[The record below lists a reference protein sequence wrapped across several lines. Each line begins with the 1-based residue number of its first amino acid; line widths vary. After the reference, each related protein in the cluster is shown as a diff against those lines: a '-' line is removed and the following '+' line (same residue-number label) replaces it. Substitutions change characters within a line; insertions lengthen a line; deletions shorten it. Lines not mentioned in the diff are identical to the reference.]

1 MISPNQIF
9 DKKDLTLKN
18 VLKVILVLV
27 ILWYLIQITTVV
39 KISKE
44 SKRELDSL
52 QSHIEMVE
60 FNQQLIQSDIDKV
73 NEEIKVVETRVETIK
88 ETKIQVGNEFS
99 KKISDATKYGHVEL
113 DRFFT
118 DRYKYLY

>member
-113 DRFFT
+113 DMFFA
-118 DRYKYLY
+118 DRNKELY

>member
-1 MISPNQIF
+1 MISLNQIF

-88 ETKIQVGNEFS
+88 ETKTQVGNEFS
-99 KKISDATKYGHVEL
+99 KKISDAYKYGHVEL
-113 DRFFT
+113 DMFFT
-118 DRYKYLY
+118 DRYKELY

>member
-1 MISPNQIF
+1 MISLNQIF
-9 DKKDLTLKN
+9 NKKDLTLKN

-44 SKRELDSL
+44 SKRELDSIK
-52 QSHIEMVE
+52 SHIEMVE

-88 ETKIQVGNEFS
+88 EIKTQVGNEFS
-99 KKISDATKYGHVEL
+99 KKISAASKYSHVEL
-113 DRFFT
+113 DMFFA
-118 DRYKYLY
+118 DRYKELY

>member
-73 NEEIKVVETRVETIK
+73 NEEIEYRNN
-88 ETKIQVGNEFS
+88 Q
-99 KKISDATKYGHVEL
+99 
-113 DRFFT
+113 
-118 DRYKYLY
+118 

>member
-1 MISPNQIF
+1 MLNPNQIF

-18 VLKVILVLV
+18 GFKVILVLV

-60 FNQQLIQSDIDKV
+60 FNQQMIQSDIDKV
-73 NEEIKVVETRVETIK
+73 NEEIQVVETRVETIK
-88 ETKIQVGNEFS
+88 ETKIQIGNEFGQ
-99 KKISDATKYGHVEL
+99 KISNAAKYGHVEL
-113 DRFFT
+113 DMFFA
-118 DRYKYLY
+118 DRYKDLY

>member
-99 KKISDATKYGHVEL
+99 KKISDATKYCHVEL
-113 DRFFT
+113 DMFFA
-118 DRYKYLY
+118 DRYKELY

>member
-73 NEEIKVVETRVETIK
+73 SEEIKVVETRVETIK
-88 ETKIQVGNEFS
+88 ETKTQIGNEFS
-99 KKISDATKYGHVEL
+99 KKISDASKYGYVEL
-113 DRFFT
+113 DMFFA
-118 DRYKYLY
+118 DRYKELY

>member
-73 NEEIKVVETRVETIK
+73 SEEIKVVETRVETIK
-88 ETKIQVGNEFS
+88 ETKTQVGNEFS
-99 KKISDATKYGHVEL
+99 KKINDASKYGHVEL
-113 DRFFT
+113 DMFFA
-118 DRYKYLY
+118 DRYKN